1 MASLSFQEK
10 DLQKFKNLVVMLK
23 KAKFDGIEGL
33 EVLGFAQTY
42 SWVVSL
48 MTDLQTALKPIEES
62 ITKVENKKPR
72 KKKRKKRK

>member
-1 MASLSFQEK
+1 MANLSFQEK

-23 KAKFDGIEGL
+23 KAKFENIEGL

-42 SWVVSL
+42 SWVVGL
-48 MTDLQTALKPIEES
+48 MTDLQTALKPIHES
-62 ITKVENKKPR
+62 IKKIETKKQS